1 MRKKITLLLGTIC
14 AACFV
19 AAPVCLATSA
29 SGADSSDSFTDNNW
43 WLTENIKWN
52 KTELY
57 EVENVFEEMPKS
69 FEAWVQID
77 PDFTSKGGVIFGN
90 IDAHKRP
97 CGSYTALSKNAIS
110 FQIDEKGKPMLYHKD
125 DSGEIVSVIF
135 NNVDVRSDEFVHL
148 AITRDEDTAY
158 CYLDGELL
166 ESASFEIGDF
176 VSAYPFAVG
185 NDYREAR
192 GEYFK
197 GQIKSVA
204 VFSDER
210 TAEEVAA
217 DKERVDLTDGDLM
230 VAYNLEKM
238 NGADVIEDLSKN
250 DNDLTRTWLLAD
262 KIVEDDYDYSMIAL
276 GDTQALLYYRQCQD
290 GNEPD
295 SFNRL
300 YDYIVDNAEKE
311 KVKHIFHLGDIT
323 QKAGEDTKNAPD
335 EFDYVKSNYSKLDGL
350 YERTGI
356 TYSVLAG
363 NHEFT
368 GKYYEPEGARATNY
382 VDTFGGEDSAYRKQ
396 YFSSNDYET
405 AFTSAHKFS
414 AGELDYLLVNIS
426 FYATE
431 EDIAWADKLIE
442 NHPYHNVIISTHGY
456 VDQNGNLSGLTNYG
470 FDASAGHYNWVEGV
484 DKLVRKH
491 ENVVLTLSG
500 HKPSSQVEAFTI
512 QGDNGNKVTQLLID
526 PTYYDGESSSISIPH
541 IGKQGAGLI
550 AYLRFSDGGKK
561 VSVSWYSAIREQYYN
576 SKSVYTVELAT
587 VARQQP
593 GELGLKVKGVGGGA
607 TASSTAL
614 TGEPIT
620 VTFIPEPNY
629 YLSKVTLNGNDI
641 TKQVVDNV
649 YTLTG
654 AEDGTVIV
662 AEFALTKYPVTIR
675 NDDEKGRVLFLTDA
689 STFAQGVAVRFTVT
703 PKSGWKTVKVS
714 FNGEELTRNES
725 GEYSLT
731 ITETENILS
740 VEYEEVVVQPEQVR
754 ELSFF
759 EKIIEFFNGIF
770 QSISSF
776 FSTLFGK
783 K

>member
-1 MRKKITLLLGTIC
+1 MRKKILLFLGMIC
-14 AACFV
+14 GACFAV
-19 AAPVCLATSA
+19 APVCLASSA
-29 SGADSSDSFTDNNW
+29 AGSDLSSDSFTDNNW

-57 EVENVFEEMPKS
+57 EMETVFEEMPKS
-69 FEAWVQID
+69 FETWIQID
-77 PDFTSKGGVIFGN
+77 PNYTAKGGVIFGN
-90 IDAHKRP
+90 IDANKRP
-97 CGSYTALSKNAIS
+97 SSSSYTNVSTNAIS
-110 FQIDEKGKPMLYHKD
+110 FQIDQLGRPMLYHKD
-125 DSGEIVSVIF
+125 DSGEIVSAIF
-135 NNVDVRSDEFVHL
+135 NNVDVRSNDFVHL
-148 AITRDEDTAY
+148 AITRSADTAY
-158 CYLDGELL
+158 CYLNGELK
-166 ESASFEIGDF
+166 ESASFVIDDF
-176 VSAYPFAVG
+176 ISAYPFAVG

-197 GQIKSVA
+197 GQIKSLA

-210 TAEEVAA
+210 TGEEIAS
-217 DKERVDLTDGDLM
+217 DKERVDLTDNDLM
-230 VAYNLEKM
+230 VAYNLERM
-238 NGADVIEDLSKN
+238 NGADNIEDLSKN
-250 DNDLTRTWLLAD
+250 DNDLVRTWLLAD
-262 KIVEDDYDYSMIAL
+262 KIVEDDYDYSMMVL

-290 GNEPD
+290 TAEPD

-311 KVKHIFHLGDIT
+311 KVEHIFHLGDIT
-323 QKAGEDTKNAPD
+323 QKAGLSSNASD
-335 EFDYVKSNYSKLDGL
+335 EFDYVKSNYAKLDAL
-350 YERTGI
+350 YEETGI
-356 TYSVLAG
+356 TYSVIGG
-363 NHEFT
+363 NHDFSD
-368 GKYYEPEGARATNY
+368 GKATKY
-382 VDTFGGEDSAYRKQ
+382 IETFGGEENAYSKQ
-396 YFSSNDYET
+396 YFASSDPET
-405 AFTSAHKFS
+405 ALTTAHKFS
-414 AGELDYLLVNIS
+414 VGELDYLLVNIS
-426 FYATE
+426 FWATAD
-431 EDIAWADKLIE
+431 DIAWADELIAA
-442 NHPYHNVIISTHGY
+442 HPYHNVIISTHAY
-456 VDQNGNLSGLTNYG
+456 VNQNGNLSGLTSYNV
-470 FDASAGHYNWVEGV
+470 DESAGDYHWIKGV
-484 DKLVRKH
+484 DALVRKH
-491 ENVVLTLSG
+491 ENVVLTLNG
-500 HKPSSQVEAFTI
+500 HTPTTQVESFTI
-512 QGDNGNKVTQLLID
+512 YGDHGNKVTQMVID

-587 VARQQP
+587 IARQQP
-593 GELGLKVKGVGGGA
+593 GELGLKVKGVGGSA

-675 NDDEKGRVLFLTDA
+675 NDNEKGRILFLTDA
-689 STFAQGVAVRFTVT
+689 STFAQGVTVRFTVT
-703 PKSGWKTVKVS
+703 SRSGWKTVKVC
-714 FNGEELTRNES
+714 FNGEELTRNER